1 MSDVNTPA
9 NAVDSP
15 LPSSSESRRPL
26 WLNPLLIAL
35 AYLVYWQIVIRLRS
49 DSLPVIILS
58 SMVSLGLM
66 IWLAASLGRSLQSTK
81 ALIICSLAAAALI
94 VPIQIM
100 LVLRYPL
107 VPWIYL
113 LMVPGLQGVMLILFA
128 SCLGAALS
136 KLVRAAN
143 MIPPIAV
150 VLALVDIYT
159 VLLGGPVKQVM
170 QSETPVA
177 QNIVR
182 AFTAPVAVPEQAS
195 ARPFAP
201 IVGFADFLFTAF
213 FIAAIC
219 RFVTARSPFAR
230 TVITLITAL
239 CLYMCIVLY
248 FDLSLP
254 ALVPMALVML
264 ALHWKNFHYSRSE
277 VFALIYA
284 ALIIGVVV
292 GLFWFLGRSREPAEP
307 PRSSHLSPCQ
317 QISG

>member
-1 MSDVNTPA
+1 MSDANTSS
-9 NAVDSP
+9 NAVEPSIQ
-15 LPSSSESRRPL
+15 PSSGSRRPL
-26 WLNPLLIAL
+26 WLNPFQIAL

-49 DSLPVIILS
+49 DSLFVIILS

-66 IWLAASLGRSLQSTK
+66 IWLAASLGRTLQSGK
-81 ALIICSLAAAALI
+81 ALFICTLTAAALI

-113 LMVPGLQGVMLILFA
+113 LLIPGMQGVMLILFA
-128 SCLGAALS
+128 SCLGVALS

-177 QNIVR
+177 QNIVK
-182 AFTAPVAVPEQAS
+182 AFTAPVAVPEQVS

-219 RFVTARSPFAR
+219 RFVTARSPYAR
-230 TVITLITAL
+230 TVITLVTAL

-254 ALVPMALVML
+254 ALVPMSLVML
-264 ALHWKNFHYSRSE
+264 TLHWKNFQYSRSE

-284 ALIIGVVV
+284 AMIIFLVV
-292 GLFWFLGRSREPAEP
+292 GLFWFLGRSREPEAP
-307 PRSSHLSPCQ
+307 PRSSRLSLYQ
-317 QISG
+317 QIAV